1 MIKLLLQRSYKEG
14 TKKVTN
20 GLKIRSKGMSKVFGT
35 QNATNNVCVMNLGS
49 KTYQVK
55 CYWGIYAW

>member
-1 MIKLLLQRSYKEG
+1 MIKLELQRSYKEG
-14 TKKVTN
+14 TKKVPN
-20 GLKIRSKGMSKVFGT
+20 GLKVRSRGTSEVFGT

-55 CYWGIYAW
+55 CGWGIYAC